1 MTDTTRFVLVDRPDG
16 FDFTLTELST
26 SLGADAAVIVELVEV
41 GVVDPIGSGA
51 GDWRFAG
58 SDLRRCRIALRLIQD
73 LGVNA
78 AGAALAVD
86 LLERLSALE
95 RSTDSISRLPD

>member
-26 SLGADAAVIVELVEV
+26 SLGADTTLIVELVEV
-41 GVVDPIGSGA
+41 GVVDPIGTSA
-51 GDWRFAG
+51 EDWRFAG
-58 SDLRRCRIALRLIQD
+58 SDLRRCRIALRLIED

-78 AGAALAVD
+78 AGAALAVELLTRID
-86 LLERLSALE
+86 ELERDDEGQSEAE
-95 RSTDSISRLPD
+95 R